1 MIYYQHTVEDSDH
14 IPMAESSC
22 ACHVSLQGLKINVN
36 TVEEIAEHSDH
47 LYQIFHWLSCF
58 TMAMGF

>member
-1 MIYYQHTVEDSDH
+1 MEDSDP

-22 ACHVSLQGLKINVN
+22 ACHDSLQGLKINVN

-47 LYQIFHWLSCF
+47 LYQIFHWLSCS